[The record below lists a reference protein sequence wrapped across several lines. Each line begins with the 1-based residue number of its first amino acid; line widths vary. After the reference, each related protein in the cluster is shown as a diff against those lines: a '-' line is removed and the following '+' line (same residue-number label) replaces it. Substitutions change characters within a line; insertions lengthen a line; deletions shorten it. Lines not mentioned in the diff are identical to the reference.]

1 LEQALVAGIRS
12 LEAESLSAGI
22 LPTPGEAFL
31 TKSMGADA
39 GIVISASHNPYEYNG
54 FKVFSHEGFKRS
66 QEAESEI
73 EGFILSDRF
82 EAAGGVHGGGS
93 PSLPDGGA
101 KYLSFLRKTLPD
113 DLLFEDKKIVLD
125 CANGATY
132 QVAPRLFRQMG
143 ARVACLAVRPDGKNI
158 NRKCG
163 SQFPEGLQERVVGEG
178 ADVGL
183 AFDGDGDRLIAVDET
198 GGLLTGD
205 QILLICAKMLKDR
218 GVLENSRVVST
229 AMSNMG
235 FRVALR
241 ELGVEHITSKVGDR
255 HVMEEMKRIG
265 AVLGGEESGHII
277 FLTHHT
283 TGDGIL
289 SALQLLYAMK
299 RNERP
304 LSSLSGL
311 MTLYPQYTLNIPIQ
325 SKPDLDSVQ
334 ELADT
339 IKEVEARLGGRGR
352 VLVRYS
358 GTEPVCRVMVEGEDR
373 TAIHH
378 LARQIGEV
386 VARHLG

>member
-1 LEQALVAGIRS
+1 
-12 LEAESLSAGI
+12 
-22 LPTPGEAFL
+22 
-31 TKSMGADA
+31 
-39 GIVISASHNPYEYNG
+39 
-54 FKVFSHEGFKRS
+54 
-66 QEAESEI
+66 
-73 EGFILSDRF
+73 
-82 EAAGGVHGGGS
+82 
-93 PSLPDGGA
+93 
-101 KYLSFLRKTLPD
+101 
-113 DLLFEDKKIVLD
+113 
-125 CANGATY
+125 
-132 QVAPRLFRQMG
+132 
-143 ARVACLAVRPDGKNI
+143 
-158 NRKCG
+158 
-163 SQFPEGLQERVVGEG
+163 
-178 ADVGL
+178 
-183 AFDGDGDRLIAVDET
+183 
-198 GGLLTGD
+198 
-205 QILLICAKMLKDR
+205 MLKDR